1 MHNPGIPAQAIHI
14 LYGTKE
20 GDFMAREKTLS
31 RAQRLRMGLEETR
44 RDLNAARAGFDQTA
58 DGDLLEYYLYQIS
71 ALRAKHTYLLR
82 QMKSLEK
89 GEGP

>member
-1 MHNPGIPAQAIHI
+1 
-14 LYGTKE
+14 
-20 GDFMAREKTLS
+20 MARRKTLS
-31 RAQRLRMGLEETR
+31 RAQRLQVGLEETC

-58 DGDLLEYYLYQIS
+58 DGDLLEYYLYEIS
-71 ALRAKHTYLLR
+71 ALRAKHSYLLR

>member
-1 MHNPGIPAQAIHI
+1 
-14 LYGTKE
+14 
-20 GDFMAREKTLS
+20 MAREKTPS
-31 RAQRLRMGLEETR
+31 RAQRLRMGLEETC
-44 RDLNAARAGFDQTA
+44 RDLSAAQAGFDQTA

-82 QMKSLEK
+82 QMKSMEK